1 MYCVWGSENK
11 INSRAAPHHPLP
23 VPGLPLPA
31 LLHAHAHPPLHLHQL
46 LAQPPSTLLH
56 PAQEQGSTTVRKS
69 KKKWIRI
76 CGDRLHL
83 IETHLDSEAPG
94 CCQSPHR
101 LMPKVLTINWRNP
114 GSVMSCTYKITRAL
128 PNFVGTHKVA
138 SSIKVF
144 LEYTTSVKC
153 PILLHFLHSLSK
165 DLHFS

>member
-1 MYCVWGSENK
+1 MYGGQK
-11 INSRAAPHHPLP
+11 IRATQGPLLTIHSLSLVYHFLPSCMPMPILLSISTSFSPNPLP
-23 VPGLPLPA
+23 PS
-31 LLHAHAHPPLHLHQL
+31 
-46 LAQPPSTLLH
+46 STLRKSRGQQLFK
-56 PAQEQGSTTVRKS
+56 KS

-76 CGDRLHL
+76 CRLHL
-83 IETHLDSEAPG
+83 IERHLDSEAPG

-101 LMPKVLTINWRNP
+101 LIPKVLTINWRNP
-114 GSVMSCTYKITRAL
+114 GSVMSCTYKITRTL